1 MQKNNMEEQILL
13 VAKELFMQFGYE
25 GVSTTQVAKAV
36 GCNQALV
43 HYYYRTK
50 QNLFKIICQ
59 QEIQKMLKILADIPQ
74 EDISFENFI
83 EKIIEAQIGFLKNN
97 PDAPFFIIGELRHNS
112 EVLKMMKE
120 LFSEFGKEI
129 VGKIRM
135 FVQMKQSKGELNDVS
150 VEDLLIDIV
159 SLDVMS
165 FVGQVLFTQIL
176 EMDSQTQEAFLER
189 RKTHIKKLILSSIKS

>member
-13 VAKELFMQFGYE
+13 VAKELFMQNGYE

-135 FVQMKQSKGELNDVS
+135 FVEMKQSKGELNDVS

-176 EMDSQTQEAFLER
+176 EMDFQTQEAFLER

>member
-1 MQKNNMEEQILL
+1 MQKNNMEEQLLL
-13 VAKELFMQFGYE
+13 VAKELFMQNGYE

-59 QEIQKMLKILADIPQ
+59 QEIQKMLKILVDIPQ
-74 EDISFENFI
+74 EDISFEDFI
-83 EKIIEAQIGFLKNN
+83 ENIIEAQIGFLKNN

-112 EVLKMMKE
+112 EVLKMMRE

-135 FVQMKQSKGELNDVS
+135 FVEMKQSKGELNDVS
-150 VEDLLIDIV
+150 VEDLLIDIA

>member
-13 VAKELFMQFGYE
+13 VAKELFMQNGYE
-25 GVSTTQVAKAV
+25 GVSTTQVAKAA

-74 EDISFENFI
+74 EDISFEDFI
-83 EKIIEAQIGFLKNN
+83 ENIIEAQIGFLKNN

-112 EVLKMMKE
+112 EVLKMMRE

-135 FVQMKQSKGELNDVS
+135 FVEMKQSKGELNDVS
-150 VEDLLIDIV
+150 VEDLLIDIA

>member
-13 VAKELFMQFGYE
+13 VAKELFMQYGYE

-74 EDISFENFI
+74 EDISFEDFI

-112 EVLKMMKE
+112 EVLKMMRE

-135 FVQMKQSKGELNDVS
+135 FVEMKQSKGELNDVS

-189 RKTHIKKLILSSIKS
+189 RKTHIKKLILSNIKS

>member
-74 EDISFENFI
+74 EDISFEDFI
-83 EKIIEAQIGFLKNN
+83 EKIIEAQIGFMKNN

-129 VGKIRM
+129 VGKIRL

-189 RKTHIKKLILSSIKS
+189 RKKHIKKLILSNIKS

>member
-13 VAKELFMQFGYE
+13 VAKELFMQNGYE

-135 FVQMKQSKGELNDVS
+135 FVEMKQSKGELNDVS
-150 VEDLLIDIV
+150 VEDLLIDIA

-189 RKTHIKKLILSSIKS
+189 RKTHIKKLILSSIKA

>member
-1 MQKNNMEEQILL
+1 MEEQILL
-13 VAKELFMQFGYE
+13 VAKELFMQYGYE

-129 VGKIRM
+129 VGKIRL
-135 FVQMKQSKGELNDVS
+135 FVQMKQSKGELKDIS
-150 VEDLLIDIV
+150 IEDLLIDIV

-189 RKTHIKKLILSSIKS
+189 RKTHIKKLILSNIKS

>member
-13 VAKELFMQFGYE
+13 VAKELFMQYGYE

-83 EKIIEAQIGFLKNN
+83 EKIIDAQIGFLKNN

-112 EVLKMMKE
+112 EVLKMMRE

-176 EMDSQTQEAFLER
+176 EMDSQTQEVFLER

>member
-59 QEIQKMLKILADIPQ
+59 QEIQKMLKILADIPK
-74 EDISFENFI
+74 EDISFEDFI

-112 EVLKMMKE
+112 EVLKMMRE

-129 VGKIRM
+129 VGKIRL

-159 SLDVMS
+159 CLDVMS
-165 FVGQVLFTQIL
+165 IVGQVLFTQIL
-176 EMDSQTQEAFLER
+176 EMDSQTQEVFLER
-189 RKTHIKKLILSSIKS
+189 RKTHIKKLILSNIKS

>member
-13 VAKELFMQFGYE
+13 VAKELFMQNGYE

-74 EDISFENFI
+74 EDISFEDFI

-112 EVLKMMKE
+112 EVLKMMRE

-129 VGKIRM
+129 VGKIRL

-176 EMDSQTQEAFLER
+176 EMDSQTQEVFLER

>member
-74 EDISFENFI
+74 EDISFEDFI

-112 EVLKMMKE
+112 EVLKMMRE

-129 VGKIRM
+129 VGKIRL

-176 EMDSQTQEAFLER
+176 EMDSQTQEVFLER
-189 RKTHIKKLILSSIKS
+189 RKTHIKKLILSNIKS

>member
-74 EDISFENFI
+74 EDISFEDFI

-112 EVLKMMKE
+112 EVLKMMRE

-176 EMDSQTQEAFLER
+176 EMDSQTQETFLER
-189 RKTHIKKLILSSIKS
+189 RKTHIKKLILSNIKS

>member
-13 VAKELFMQFGYE
+13 VAKELFMQNGYE

-59 QEIQKMLKILADIPQ
+59 QEIQKMLKILVDIPQ
-74 EDISFENFI
+74 EDISLENFI
-83 EKIIEAQIGFLKNN
+83 EKIIEAQIGFWKNN

-112 EVLKMMKE
+112 EVLKMMRE

-135 FVQMKQSKGELNDVS
+135 FVQMKQSKGELNDIS
-150 VEDLLIDIV
+150 IEDLLIDIV

>member
-13 VAKELFMQFGYE
+13 VAKELFMQNGYE

-112 EVLKMMKE
+112 EVLRMMRE

-135 FVQMKQSKGELNDVS
+135 FVKMKQSKGELKDIS
-150 VEDLLIDIV
+150 IEDLLIDIV

-189 RKTHIKKLILSSIKS
+189 RKTHIKKLILSNIKS

>member
-13 VAKELFMQFGYE
+13 VAKELFMQYGYD

-83 EKIIEAQIGFLKNN
+83 ERIIDAQIGFLKNN

-129 VGKIRM
+129 VGKIRL
-135 FVQMKQSKGELNDVS
+135 FVQMKQSKGELKDIS
-150 VEDLLIDIV
+150 IEDLLIDIV

-189 RKTHIKKLILSSIKS
+189 RKTHIKKLILSNIKS

>member
-74 EDISFENFI
+74 EDISFEDFI

-112 EVLKMMKE
+112 EVLKMMRE

-129 VGKIRM
+129 VGKIRL

-150 VEDLLIDIV
+150 IEDLLIDIV

>member
-74 EDISFENFI
+74 EDISFEDFI
-83 EKIIEAQIGFLKNN
+83 ENIIEAQIGFLKNN

-112 EVLKMMKE
+112 EVLKMMRE

-129 VGKIRM
+129 VGKIRL

-165 FVGQVLFTQIL
+165 FVGQILFTQIL

-189 RKTHIKKLILSSIKS
+189 RKTHIKKLILSNIKS

>member
-112 EVLKMMKE
+112 EVLKMMRE

-129 VGKIRM
+129 VGKIRL

-176 EMDSQTQEAFLER
+176 EMDSQTQETFLER
-189 RKTHIKKLILSSIKS
+189 RKTHIKKLILSNIKS

>member
-13 VAKELFMQFGYE
+13 VAKELFMQNGYE

-59 QEIQKMLKILADIPQ
+59 QEIQKMLKILVDIPQ
-74 EDISFENFI
+74 EDISFEDFI
-83 EKIIEAQIGFLKNN
+83 ENIIEAQIGFLKNN

-112 EVLKMMKE
+112 EVLKMMRE

-129 VGKIRM
+129 VGKIRL
-135 FVQMKQSKGELNDVS
+135 FVQMKQRKGELNDVS
-150 VEDLLIDIV
+150 IEDLLIDIV

-189 RKTHIKKLILSSIKS
+189 RKIHIKKLILSNIKS

>member
-74 EDISFENFI
+74 EDISFEDFI

-129 VGKIRM
+129 VGKIRL

-189 RKTHIKKLILSSIKS
+189 RKIHIKKLILSNIKS

>member
-13 VAKELFMQFGYE
+13 VAKELFMQNGYE
-25 GVSTTQVAKAV
+25 GVSTTQVAKAA

-59 QEIQKMLKILADIPQ
+59 QEIQKMLKILVDIPQ
-74 EDISFENFI
+74 EDISFEDFI
-83 EKIIEAQIGFLKNN
+83 ENIIEAQIGFLKNN

-112 EVLKMMKE
+112 EVLKMMRE

-135 FVQMKQSKGELNDVS
+135 FVEMKQSKGELNDVS
-150 VEDLLIDIV
+150 VEDLLIDIA

>member
-74 EDISFENFI
+74 EDISFEDFI

-112 EVLKMMKE
+112 EVLKMMRE

-129 VGKIRM
+129 VGKIRL

-176 EMDSQTQEAFLER
+176 EMDSQTQEVFLER

>member
-13 VAKELFMQFGYE
+13 VAKELFMQNGYE

-59 QEIQKMLKILADIPQ
+59 QEIQKMFKILADIPQ
-74 EDISFENFI
+74 EDISFEDFI
-83 EKIIEAQIGFLKNN
+83 ENIIEAQIGFLKNN

-112 EVLKMMKE
+112 EVLKMMRE

-129 VGKIRM
+129 VGKIRL

-176 EMDSQTQEAFLER
+176 EMDSQTQEVFLER
-189 RKTHIKKLILSSIKS
+189 RKTHIKKLILSNIKS

>member
-13 VAKELFMQFGYE
+13 VAKELFMQNGYE

-112 EVLKMMKE
+112 EVLKMMRE

-135 FVQMKQSKGELNDVS
+135 FVQMKQSKGELKDIS
-150 VEDLLIDIV
+150 IEDLLIDIV

-176 EMDSQTQEAFLER
+176 EMDSQTQEVFLER

>member
-13 VAKELFMQFGYE
+13 VAKELFMQNGYE

-74 EDISFENFI
+74 EDISLENFI

-112 EVLKMMKE
+112 EVLKMMRE

-165 FVGQVLFTQIL
+165 FVGQVLFTQTL

>member
-13 VAKELFMQFGYE
+13 VAKELFMQYGYE

-74 EDISFENFI
+74 EDISFGNFI

-129 VGKIRM
+129 VGKIRL

-189 RKTHIKKLILSSIKS
+189 RKTHIKKLILSNIKS

>member
-13 VAKELFMQFGYE
+13 VAKELFMQNGYE

-74 EDISFENFI
+74 EDISLENFI

-135 FVQMKQSKGELNDVS
+135 FVQIKQSKGELNDVS

>member
-13 VAKELFMQFGYE
+13 VAKELFMQYGYE

-112 EVLKMMKE
+112 EVLKMMRE

-135 FVQMKQSKGELNDVS
+135 FVQMKQSKGELKDIS
-150 VEDLLIDIV
+150 IEDLLIDIV

-176 EMDSQTQEAFLER
+176 EMDSQTQEVFLER

>member
-13 VAKELFMQFGYE
+13 VAKELFMQNGYE

-112 EVLKMMKE
+112 EVLKMMRE

-129 VGKIRM
+129 VGKIRL
-135 FVQMKQSKGELNDVS
+135 FVQMKQSKGELKDIS
-150 VEDLLIDIV
+150 IEDLLIDIV

-189 RKTHIKKLILSSIKS
+189 RKTHIKKLILSNIKS

>member
-13 VAKELFMQFGYE
+13 VAKELFMQYGYD

-112 EVLKMMKE
+112 EVLKMMRE

-129 VGKIRM
+129 VGKIRL

-150 VEDLLIDIV
+150 IEDLLIDIV

>member
-112 EVLKMMKE
+112 EVLRMMRE

-129 VGKIRM
+129 VGKIRL
-135 FVQMKQSKGELNDVS
+135 FVQMKQSKGELKDIS
-150 VEDLLIDIV
+150 IEDLLIDIV

-189 RKTHIKKLILSSIKS
+189 RKTHIKKLILSNIKS

>member
-13 VAKELFMQFGYE
+13 VAKELFMQYGYE

-74 EDISFENFI
+74 EDISFEDFI

-112 EVLKMMKE
+112 EVLKMMRE

-129 VGKIRM
+129 VGKIRL

-150 VEDLLIDIV
+150 IEDLLIDIV

-189 RKTHIKKLILSSIKS
+189 RKTHIKKLILSNIKS

>member
-74 EDISFENFI
+74 EDISFEDFI

-112 EVLKMMKE
+112 EVLKMMRE

-129 VGKIRM
+129 VGKIRL

-189 RKTHIKKLILSSIKS
+189 RKTHIKKLILSNIKS

>member
-74 EDISFENFI
+74 EDISFEDFI

-112 EVLKMMKE
+112 EVLKMMRE

-129 VGKIRM
+129 VGKIRL

-176 EMDSQTQEAFLER
+176 EMDSQTQEVFLER
-189 RKTHIKKLILSSIKS
+189 RKIHIKKLILSNIKS

>member
-74 EDISFENFI
+74 EDISFEDFI

-135 FVQMKQSKGELNDVS
+135 FVEMKQSKGELNDVS

-176 EMDSQTQEAFLER
+176 EMDSQTQEIFLER

>member
-13 VAKELFMQFGYE
+13 VAKELFMQNGYE

-59 QEIQKMLKILADIPQ
+59 QEIQKMLKILVDIPQ

-112 EVLKMMKE
+112 EVLKMMRE

-135 FVQMKQSKGELNDVS
+135 FVEMKQSKGELNDVS
-150 VEDLLIDIV
+150 VEDLLIDIA

-176 EMDSQTQEAFLER
+176 EMDSQTQEAFWER